1 MFIKRHYKVRS
12 AILRI
17 LAEYQDKFSLDV
29 KAKERLM
36 HFSEIKKHLQQYGKN
51 YLLDNLQYLT
61 DTNEIY
67 CSMELDDSKFCI
79 LKEGRISYIEE
90 KYVLLGRNELRNYIY
105 DVLKI
110 ISTAILLFIATYT
123 FIQNIYQTQ
132 LNKKDIKQLKE
143 ELHKIKST

>member
-67 CSMELDDSKFCI
+67 CSMERDDSKFCI

-132 LNKKDIKQLKE
+132 QNKKDIKQLKE
-143 ELHKIKST
+143 ELHKIKNT